1 MELLFALLLLKSFSS
16 STTTTTTSTTT
27 TPNILILLVD
37 DMGWGDVGFNGNT
50 TIDTPNIDSLARYLL
65 AGKPDQLSP
74 HTNPHQARRDPDSQP
89 RRSLPLHSQQVIIAG
104 RFLPSSSFHL
114 LSRAFYIYNH
124 APLHCYSRSCGSPTK
139 LSIFTPLAYLTQDC
153 DFFANATKFSAEE
166 KEHTM
171 SESKCVFVFFI
182 SISGLPC

>member
-1 MELLFALLLLKSFSS
+1 MELLFALLLYKSFSS
-16 STTTTTTSTTT
+16 YTTTTTTSTTT

-89 RRSLPLHSQQVIIAG
+89 RRSFPLHSQQVIIAG
-104 RFLPSSSFHL
+104 IFLPGSSFHL

-124 APLHCYSRSCGSPTK
+124 
-139 LSIFTPLAYLTQDC
+139 
-153 DFFANATKFSAEE
+153 
-166 KEHTM
+166 
-171 SESKCVFVFFI
+171 
-182 SISGLPC
+182 